1 MRRKINQESCRGPTG
16 QGAGCC
22 KVESLISVDE
32 RGQMV
37 LPKEVRDKAGI
48 RPGDKLALVSW
59 EKDGR
64 VCCFTLIKVEE
75 FTDMVKGLLGPMLGE
90 MTPGSADR

>member
-1 MRRKINQESCRGPTG
+1 MARKGKGAECCAPAGGAMGCR
-16 QGAGCC
+16 C

-37 LPKEVRDKAGI
+37 LPKEIRDKAGI
-48 RPGDKLALVSW
+48 RAGDKLAVVSW

-64 VCCFTLIKVEE
+64 VCCISLVRAEDLTG
-75 FTDMVKGLLGPMLGE
+75 MVKGLLGPIMEEIMAG
-90 MTPGSADR
+90 